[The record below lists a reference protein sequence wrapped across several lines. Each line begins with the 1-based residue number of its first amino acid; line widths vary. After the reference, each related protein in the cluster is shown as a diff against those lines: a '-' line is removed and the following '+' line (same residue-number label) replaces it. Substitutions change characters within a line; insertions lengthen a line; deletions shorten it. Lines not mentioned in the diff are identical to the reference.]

1 MDKFEAEYR
10 AKLTPA
16 QFHILREKG
25 TEPPFLRPLLYDQ

>member
-16 QFHILREKG
+16 QFHILRKK
-25 TEPPFLRPLLYDQ
+25 EPNRLSPAVII